1 MNDLE
6 QLVAQGQQ
14 LLAHA
19 LRHGVTLSDA
29 VVHAL
34 ATADAAALAQHPAD
48 RLAFL
53 AAFAEAGRAV
63 GTPAAELAALA
74 TRNARL
80 RPQVAAARTLLTFAA
95 ANGRKVDDETRN
107 VLLAT
112 DAAAEAG
119 TTTLVQEQ
127 AFLKAY
133 EDLTTALAPITV
145 ETLEAS
151 TTTLP
156 NPIDLWRGRRSDK
169 PAAWTFGRFINAAI
183 FIAVLAGTGVSLA
196 YYSVGASAL
205 GKFRDL
211 QASATTLK
219 QKEAEAARDLAA
231 KDLALRQLA
240 QTAQAIPTTP
250 AARDAAP
257 APGRQ
262 PLDEAVALRA
272 KSEAELLA
280 IQDQRAA
287 VVAELKAIPERL
299 GRWAKQPC
307 LSSNPLFEAALC
319 AGVDAPD
326 AAARPAPS
334 ATAAPPQ
341 PPPQSQGTLVD
352 VEAARTVVARMS
364 EVYLPLLLGFLGA
377 HAFILR
383 RMSREIAERTFAK
396 GSAFNHIVRTGLGAL
411 AGLASTWLLTPEGV
425 GGAPLKALP
434 TYALAFVAGY
444 GIELVFAF
452 MDRIIAAFT
461 NPTK

>member
-1 MNDLE
+1 MTDLE
-6 QLVAQGQQ
+6 QLVAQGQL

-19 LRHGVTLSDA
+19 LRHSVTLPDA
-29 VVHAL
+29 VVTAL
-34 ATADAAALAQHPAD
+34 TTADAAALAQKPAD
-48 RLAFL
+48 QLAFFT
-53 AAFAEAGRAV
+53 AFAEASRAA
-63 GTPAAELAALA
+63 GTPAAELAALT

-80 RPQVAAARTLLTFAA
+80 RPLVAAARTVLNFAA
-95 ANGRKVDDETRN
+95 ANGRKVEDETRN

-112 DAAAEAG
+112 DAAVEAG
-119 TTTLVQEQ
+119 VTTLVQEQ

-145 ETLEAS
+145 DTLEAS

-169 PAAWTFGRFINAAI
+169 PATWTLGRFVNAAI
-183 FIAVLAGTGVSLA
+183 FIAVLAGTGISLA

-211 QASATTLK
+211 QASATVLK
-219 QKEAEAARDLAA
+219 QKEADAARDLAA
-231 KDLALRQLA
+231 KELGIRQLV
-240 QTAQAIPTTP
+240 QATQNAPT
-250 AARDAAP
+250 ARDGTP
-257 APGRQ
+257 GPGRQ
-262 PLDEAVALRA
+262 QLDEAVAQRA
-272 KSEAELLA
+272 KSQAELVA
-280 IQDQRAA
+280 IQDQSYA

-299 GRWAKQPC
+299 GRWAMQPC
-307 LSSNPLFEAALC
+307 LSSNLLFQAALC

-326 AAARPAPS
+326 PAVAEQRLRAAA
-334 ATAAPPQ
+334 AA
-341 PPPQSQGTLVD
+341 QGTLVD

-383 RMSREIAERTFAK
+383 RMSREITERTFAK

-425 GGAPLKALP
+425 GGASMKTLP

-461 NPTK
+461 NPAK